1 MVNMVSN
8 MLQILEAF
16 GKQMNKELLIHL
28 KQFPGTGH
36 VSPNFLCL
44 NTLLSTLSSSYTEA

>member
-1 MVNMVSN
+1 

-28 KQFPGTGH
+28 KQYPDTEP